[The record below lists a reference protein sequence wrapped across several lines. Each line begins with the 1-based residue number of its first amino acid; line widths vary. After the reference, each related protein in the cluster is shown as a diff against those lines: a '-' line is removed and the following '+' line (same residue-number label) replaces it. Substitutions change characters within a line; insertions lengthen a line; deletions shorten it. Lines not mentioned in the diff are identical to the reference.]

1 MTLHIVSQSPEAGPA
16 LASCLRVIA
25 ANDVVILM
33 NDGIYALA
41 SQKATLLPLIA
52 EHRLF
57 ALADDLKLRG
67 LKGFEAQAISYERF
81 VELSCQHNPI
91 QSWY

>member
-25 ANDVVILM
+25 GDDVVILL

-52 EHRLF
+52 ERRLF

-67 LKGFEAQAISYERF
+67 FKGFEAQTINYERF

>member
-1 MTLHIVSQSPEAGPA
+1 MTLHIVSQSPEASLA
-16 LASCLRVIA
+16 LASCLRLIA
-25 ANDVVILM
+25 AHDVVILI
-33 NDGIYALA
+33 NDGTYALA
-41 SQKATLLPLIA
+41 SQKTALANLIS

-57 ALADDLKLRG
+57 ALADDLTLRG
-67 LKGFEAQAISYERF
+67 LTNHETIAISYERF